1 MRSSD
6 TQGSDRKEQE
16 DQRLPG
22 WEKEIGSDRL
32 MSLHAFARAAR
43 EHGRAEAEQQE
54 EEE

>member
-6 TQGSDRKEQE
+6 TQGSDRKESE

-32 MSLHAFARAAR
+32 MSLQALGRAIY
-43 EHGRAEAEQQE
+43 EHGRAVQEQE